1 MNADIKAYIEKY
13 QKLLPLNNSISFTE
27 AEKRASQFL
36 DVMATITEWRHAL
49 SEGKIKYQSIL
60 NAVYAE
66 ELSKCSGSTITGNKI
81 IVEAS
86 EVYTTAR
93 EELELT
99 ENDINYLKAF
109 YEIFHNSHI
118 FYRTMAKGDNV

>member
-1 MNADIKAYIEKY
+1 MNSDIKAYIEKY

-27 AEKRASQFL
+27 AEKRASMFL

-49 SEGKIKYQSIL
+49 SEGKIKSLSVQ

-66 ELSKCSGSTITGNKI
+66 ELGKCTGSTITGNKV

-86 EVYTTAR
+86 EAYTAAR
-93 EELELT
+93 EEFEMT
-99 ENDINYLKAF
+99 ENDLSYLKAYF
-109 YEIFHNSHI
+109 DIFNNAHI
-118 FYRTMAKGDNV
+118 FYRNMAKGENV